1 MKKFLLVL
9 GMIIGLSAAA
19 SAKDTYTHDASVLP
33 EAART
38 TLADN
43 FKSDISV
50 IKVDK
55 NLGRVS
61 EYEVILVDG
70 TEISFDRGGKWE
82 NVETSNAGSVPSWMI
97 PKAIA
102 DHVAKSQPGVN
113 IVGIEKEHGGY
124 DIELANG
131 VEMRFDK
138 NGNFRHYDD

>member
-1 MKKFLLVL
+1 
-9 GMIIGLSAAA
+9 
-19 SAKDTYTHDASVLP
+19 
-33 EAART
+33 
-38 TLADN
+38 
-43 FKSDISV
+43 
-50 IKVDK
+50 
-55 NLGRVS
+55 
-61 EYEVILVDG
+61 
-70 TEISFDRGGKWE
+70 
-82 NVETSNAGSVPSWMI
+82 MI